1 MKFWV
6 ALLSVKNHTTDSPK
20 HAVQNQLRHIKAIH
34 KATKFNLSFE
44 ILNIV
49 MFSALSAISLQSRT
63 INKSGSTR
71 SVTTKLTPFSTAEA
85 QILCC
90 HHRQCHFSHT
100 VRGLSNQAE
109 QVGKWHG

>member
-1 MKFWV
+1 MKFRV
-6 ALLSVKNHTTDSPK
+6 ALLSVKNHTTDLPK

-34 KATKFNLSFE
+34 KAAKFNLSFE

-71 SVTTKLTPFSTAEA
+71 SVTTKLTPFSTSEA

-90 HHRQCHFSHT
+90 HHRVSFLPDCK
-100 VRGLSNQAE
+100 GII
-109 QVGKWHG
+109 